1 MHARSP
7 EWGSAGCKSDEARCE
22 TYRVAHAPDSDRL
35 AFANCEASLD
45 DLAVVTG
52 ACLGDIQLCRVQ
64 RSAPLMMPHDER
76 KTHQ

>member
-35 AFANCEASLD
+35 AFANCEAGLD
-45 DLAVVTG
+45 DLAVVAG
-52 ACLGDIQLCRVQ
+52 ARLGDIQLCRVQ
-64 RSAPLMMPHDER
+64 QLASVMIVYDVR